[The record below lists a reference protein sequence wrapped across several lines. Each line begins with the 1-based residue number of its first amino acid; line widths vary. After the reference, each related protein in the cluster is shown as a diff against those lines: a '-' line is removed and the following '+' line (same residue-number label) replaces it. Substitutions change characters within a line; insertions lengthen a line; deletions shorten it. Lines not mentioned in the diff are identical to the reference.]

1 MQLDFLTEP
10 VTPDAP
16 CGPDLEATDHDG
28 FLDYYFEAEAR
39 MPERYFTPGIRDGK
53 GEGSTDVLF
62 DPSSVDL
69 KAEKA
74 AILGLL
80 KESRDLRLLSLL
92 ARFSVLAGDLA
103 GFAEALTG
111 MADLIEA
118 FPREAHPSTEDGP
131 SDRRSTLEDLAGI
144 VTVVMPLQYADLAP
158 PSQATLRRYMV
169 GNAELTPREGEDE
182 LSTSDVLSALGDP
195 GAASRVET
203 VHGHLVAARNALAR
217 IRSACLGD
225 ETQPFNVT
233 LDPTTDTLERM
244 LTVIQQARSDLT
256 SEAPAAPPKPAPEA
270 ETPAPG
276 GAEDAPEPSG
286 DAPAEAPAPKPAP
299 SSAGS
304 VGIDDQAAAKA
315 TLEAVERYFAAHD
328 PASAALLLV
337 TQARLLI
344 GKPLVEALDTLLPDK
359 AGRAII
365 DFGPQTGFA
374 LPMDRLRMLSGAGPS
389 QTQTEDAPPAPPT
402 IERRADLAM
411 HLRGVEDFFRQT
423 QPASP
428 IPMLLTRART
438 YLDKDFQS
446 LLSELLPKEPQA
458 E

>member
-1 MQLDFLTEP
+1 MQLDFLTDP
-10 VTPDAP
+10 VTPEAP

-80 KESRDLRLLSLL
+80 QESRDLRLLSLL

-118 FPREAHPSTEDGP
+118 FPQEAHPSTEDGP
-131 SDRRSTLEDLAGI
+131 SDRRSALEDLAGI

-169 GNAELTPREGEDE
+169 GNAEVTPREGEDE

-203 VHGHLVAARNALAR
+203 VHGQLVAARDALAR

-225 ETQPFNVT
+225 ASQPFNVT
-233 LDPTTDTLERM
+233 LDPAADTLERM

-256 SEAPAAPPKPAPEA
+256 SDAPAVPAAPDPEPETPVSTGENDLPETPKAPVEAPA
-270 ETPAPG
+270 
-276 GAEDAPEPSG
+276 SQ
-286 DAPAEAPAPKPAP
+286 PAP
-299 SSAGS
+299 SSPGS
-304 VGIDDQAAAKA
+304 VGIESQAAAKA
-315 TLEAVERYFAAHD
+315 TLEAIEGYFAAHD

-389 QTQTEDAPPAPPT
+389 QTDAEGAPATPPV

-428 IPMLLTRART
+428 LPLLLTRART

-446 LLSELLPKEPQA
+446 LLSELLPKEPPP